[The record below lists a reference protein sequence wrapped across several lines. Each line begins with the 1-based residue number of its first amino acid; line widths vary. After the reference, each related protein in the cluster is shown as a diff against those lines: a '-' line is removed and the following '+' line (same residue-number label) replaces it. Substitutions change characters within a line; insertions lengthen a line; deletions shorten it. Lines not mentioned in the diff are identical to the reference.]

1 MKRIVTTL
9 SLALAALSLASCA
22 SDPPPTHVHHYHTT
36 RTRYVQDSYYKPA
49 GVSGGGS
56 STNVYNAPENFSAVS
71 PPHSYS
77 N

>member
-22 SDPPPTHVHHYHTT
+22 SDPPPTHVHHYHT
-36 RTRYVQDSYYKPA
+36 RTRYVEPSYKPA
-49 GVSGGGS
+49 GVSGNYN
-56 STNVYNAPENFSAVS
+56 TNVYNAPESFSAVA